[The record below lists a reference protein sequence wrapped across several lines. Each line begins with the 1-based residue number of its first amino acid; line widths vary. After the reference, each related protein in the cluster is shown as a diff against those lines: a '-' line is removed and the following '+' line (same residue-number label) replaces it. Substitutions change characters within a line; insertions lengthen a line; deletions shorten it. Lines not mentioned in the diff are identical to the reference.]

1 MHSGNTPP
9 AELYV
14 LARALN
20 ANYRALI
27 EKPEWSLATKARDW
41 RRFVAPPIQQIWGR
55 LGEEA
60 RLTAFVNAEQT
71 RLAYATK
78 RTR

>member
-1 MHSGNTPP
+1 MRSDSTPP

-20 ANYRALI
+20 PNYRAII
-27 EKPEWSLATKARDW
+27 EKPEWNSATKARDW
-41 RRFVAPPIQQIWGR
+41 RRFVAPPIQQIWSR
-55 LGEEA
+55 LGEET
-60 RLTAFVNAEQT
+60 RLTVYVNAEQT